1 LEVILIA
8 GVILFIGFFIGKFTN
23 LLRSPMIV
31 GYIIAG
37 LLLGPSLLKILN
49 LSMIEGL
56 GFISDLALGFIAY
69 TIGAELRRETLK
81 RMGLGIGIIILS
93 ESFLAFA
100 LVFFATF
107 LLTHK
112 LYIALLMGAM
122 APASAPAG
130 TALVI
135 QEYRAKGPLTS
146 ALYAVV
152 GLDDGLA
159 IMIYAFAAALA
170 KLYIGGSHSV
180 SISSAVLM
188 PLLEIFGAISLGL
201 LLGLLL
207 SLILKWFHSTTEVL
221 ILSTAIILICT
232 GISKQFG
239 LSLILSNFILGMT
252 AINFSKFGRRSSDA
266 IRNIAQPVY
275 VMFFVLAGAHLK
287 LWLLPSMGLIG
298 VLYILFRTLGLMSGA
313 FIGAVISKASKVIR
327 NYLGLGIL
335 SQAGVA
341 VGLAISVTREFS
353 EFGTVGQNLGVLI
366 INIIAATT
374 IFFEILGPITTK
386 IALKKAG
393 EIGKAVY

>member
-1 LEVILIA
+1 MEVILIA
-8 GVILFIGFFIGKFTN
+8 GIILFIGFFVGKFTS
-23 LLRSPMIV
+23 LLKSPMIV

-37 LLLGPSLLKILN
+37 LLLGPSLLKILDV
-49 LSMIEGL
+49 STIEGL

-81 RMGLGIGIIILS
+81 RMGLGIGIIILA

-100 LVFFATF
+100 LVFFATL

-112 LYIALLMGAM
+112 LYIALVMGAM

-170 KLYIGGSHSV
+170 KLYIGGSHS
-180 SISSAVLM
+180 ISLASAVLM
-188 PLLEIFGAISLGL
+188 PILEISGAILLGISLGF
-201 LLGLLL
+201 LL
-207 SLILKWFHSTTEVL
+207 SLILKWFHSTIETL

-239 LSLILSNFILGMT
+239 LSLILSNFILGMI
-252 AINFSKFGRRSSDA
+252 AINFSKLGRRSSDA

-287 LWLLPSMGLIG
+287 LWLLPDMGLIG
-298 VLYILFRTLGLMSGA
+298 VLYILFRTLGLMGGA
-313 FIGAVISKASKVIR
+313 FIGAVISKASKIIR

-353 EFGTVGQNLGVLI
+353 GFGTAGQNLGVLI
-366 INIIAATT
+366 INIVAATT

-386 IALKKAG
+386 IALEKAG
-393 EIGKAVY
+393 EIGKRVY